1 VPFPPDKFVGTAKVW
16 AAAIGSTSPRAHGQS
31 CGVATLT
38 SIRNSGH
45 YGIGYD
51 KGANPQIAVNNRG
64 QVVRSR
70 CARKSENDLVD
81 GGLEIST
88 EPQSGCPIG
97 GKPTGSVSQAA
108 DSVCQLPHPK
118 IGNHTHFLFEIL
130 LACN

>member
-1 VPFPPDKFVGTAKVW
+1 MGSSNRLDIAAGTW
-16 AAAIGSTSPRAHGQS
+16 PILRAGDFNI
-31 CGVATLT
+31 
-38 SIRNSGH
+38 IRNSGH

-88 EPQSGCPIG
+88 EPQSGCPID

-108 DSVCQLPHPK
+108 DSVCHPK
-118 IGNHTHFLFEIL
+118 IESHTFF
-130 LACN
+130 